1 MRQSALAR
9 VRAPQPLTPPFL
21 KGTLNLAVYSIHSP
35 TFISVLRR
43 NKASSMSTLYR
54 TLRNLRRI
62 GFKEFGHQLQNI
74 GDTKAGT
81 FIAADR
87 YGNKYYENLKEEL
100 PRMSLSSLSYLSSIS
115 FLPMGATN
123 KGVWAG
129 YIYTAW
135 VNATGGGR

>member
-1 MRQSALAR
+1 
-9 VRAPQPLTPPFL
+9 
-21 KGTLNLAVYSIHSP
+21 
-35 TFISVLRR
+35 
-43 NKASSMSTLYR
+43 MSTLYR

-100 PRMSLSSLSYLSSIS
+100 PRMSLFPLSSIWLDLVRPPGS
-115 FLPMGATN
+115 HQQGDI
-123 KGVWAG
+123 
-129 YIYTAW
+129 YI
-135 VNATGGGR
+135 